1 MKKAVKLLAAMLVL
15 VLVIGTIP
23 VQAAEKITLK
33 KSSKVL
39 YLGGCKGKKANG
51 KKAKYYSFVKVGKL
65 LSGDYNSKTMDFK
78 LEADD
83 PSIVTVSNKTGKVKA
98 KKIGETEVVITV
110 RDKKTEAKIATKI
123 LNITVKKNS
132 DKNFEVSGIADGK
145 EYKVGDTITVKM
157 PRGEYEDCRR
167 LTCSSSDVEL
177 TAKKGTSGA
186 EYTVKF
192 NKAGS
197 YTIKAETYQTSTYS
211 GTIYA
216 KSFNVTVKGE
226 DKPEPTVTPTPV
238 DSALSVKQTA
248 LDTIVISGF
257 GDAAS
262 VKGSDLD
269 IYYDIAGTKI
279 PANNVIKSVTADG
292 DKVVVAMVS
301 PFIGGT
307 EYFVNKKG
315 SKADP
320 AKFKAAT
327 ATEKDIASVSVS
339 VNKALVGEY
348 TDLGIKYYNKD
359 KIDITS
365 GINTLMI
372 SVDTVMTDSNT
383 NFDAFA
389 SGTSV
394 YFYKANISRE
404 FEVIVKIYSDNRE
417 VKSGK
422 FTVVSYEPVPN
433 GMMYTIKEETGTYLK
448 ETDTCTYSF
457 AYNASKPVIEVLF
470 KYVDAAGKVT
480 WHTLAEEGITS
491 IKPADET
498 VLFVGA
504 QSATGGWYLKPNKT
518 GSTSLL
524 FYKGDNIVPGVT
536 ARVTV
541 TEDSKPTTVTATVS
555 KANLNVNTTLGDK
568 LEIKAVVKD
577 QYGNEMKGQ
586 AITIEQTE
594 ATKATGTAYFGT
606 FDPDGVLVVNG
617 SNITLNAGK
626 KNGVIAAV
634 IKCGSSNPYPVQ
646 FNVAD
651 VDKAEKAVLTSNPNQ
666 ENIILKTGIK
676 EGDVKPESVT
686 LNIQSQSQ
694 GFAVKNEIMKH
705 YTKQLTP
712 QVTNTDLGVAV
723 NDVVYL
729 YTVYYTDANGKS
741 DFMKTLPAI
750 VFTDGLTEL
759 QIKAYDH
766 QVRLDE
772 GTYLID
778 AYKVV
783 AGAAN
788 SSIERIG
795 TRKITVVNDKPEVS
809 FKQIKVTSTNTVATE
824 VAKECF
830 EFYINGKKVENPN
843 ITAADM
849 NTGSDGSKFIKS
861 VNLAITN
868 SVYGNYE
875 MTIKMENDSKVIK

>member
-23 VQAAEKITLK
+23 VQAGQAITLK
-33 KSSKVL
+33 KSSKTL

-51 KKAKYYSFVKVGKL
+51 KKAKFYSFVRVGKL

-78 LEADD
+78 LEAED

-98 KKIGETEVVITV
+98 KKLGETEVVITV
-110 RDKKTEAKIATKI
+110 RDKKTEATIATKI
-123 LNITVKKNS
+123 LNVTVKKNS

-157 PRGEYEDCRR
+157 PRSKYEDCRR

-197 YTIKAETYQTSTYS
+197 YTIKAETYQESKYK
-211 GTIYA
+211 GTIYS

-257 GDAAS
+257 GDVAS

-279 PANNVIKSVTADG
+279 AVNNVVKSVTADG
-292 DKVVVAMVS
+292 DKVVVTMVS
-301 PFIGGT
+301 PFVGGT
-307 EYFVNKKG
+307 EYLVNKKG

-365 GINTLMI
+365 GITSGMVSVNANILTNT
-372 SVDTVMTDSNT
+372 
-383 NFDAFA
+383 FDAFA

-394 YFYKANISRE
+394 YFYKANMSCE
-404 FEVIVKIYSDNRE
+404 FEVNVHIYSDNRD
-417 VKSGK
+417 VKSNK

-433 GMMYTIKEETGTYLK
+433 GMIYTIKEETGTYLK

-457 AYNASKPVIEVLF
+457 ALNATKPVIEVLF

-480 WHTLAEEGITS
+480 YHTLAEEGITS

-498 VLFVGA
+498 VLFAGT

-518 GSTSLL
+518 GSTSFL

-541 TEDSKPTTVTATVS
+541 TEDSKPTTITATVS
-555 KANLNVNTTLGDK
+555 KANLNVNALLGDK

-594 ATKATGTAYFGT
+594 ATKTNTGIAYFGS
-606 FDPDGVLVVNG
+606 FDSDGVLVVSG
-617 SNITLNAGK
+617 SNIVLNSGK

-634 IKCGSSNPYPVQ
+634 LKCGSGQYPVQ

-651 VDKAEKAVLTSNPNQ
+651 VDKADTAELSSNPEQTNF
-666 ENIILKTGIK
+666 ILKTGIK
-676 EGDVKPESVT
+676 EGDVKPESIT
-686 LNIQSQSQ
+686 LNIQSKSQ
-694 GFAVKNEIMKH
+694 GFAVKNETMKL

-712 QVTNTDLGVAV
+712 QITNTDLGVAV
-723 NDVVYL
+723 NDIVYL
-729 YTVYYTDANGKS
+729 YTVYHTDANGKA
-741 DFMKTLPAI
+741 DFMKTLPAT
-750 VFTDGLTEL
+750 VFADGVTEL
-759 QIKAYDH
+759 QIKAYDY
-766 QVRLDE
+766 QVRLEE
-772 GTYLID
+772 GTYRID

-788 SSIERIG
+788 SSITQIG
-795 TRKITVVNDKPEVS
+795 SRNITVVNDKPLVE
-809 FKQIKVTSTNTVATE
+809 FKQIKVTSTYSDPVD
-824 VAKECF
+824 VVKECY
-830 EFYINGKKVENPN
+830 EFYIDGKKIETPN
-843 ITAADM
+843 IPSAEM
-849 NTGSDGSKFIKS
+849 NTGSDGSKFVKS
-861 VNLAITN
+861 VNLTITN
-868 SVYGNYE
+868 TVYGNYT
-875 MTIKMENDSKVIK
+875 MKIITENDSKVIK

>member
-39 YLGGCKGKKANG
+39 YLGGCIGKKANG
-51 KKAKYYSFVKVGKL
+51 KKAKYYSFVRVGNL
-65 LSGDYNSKTMDFK
+65 LSGDYNSKTMDVK
-78 LEADD
+78 LEAED
-83 PSIVTVSNKTGKVKA
+83 PSIVTVSNKTGKVMA
-98 KKIGETEVVITV
+98 KKLGETEVVITV
-110 RDKKTEAKIATKI
+110 RNQKDETKIATKI

-132 DKNFEVSGIADGK
+132 DKNFEVTGIADGK
-145 EYKVGDTITVKM
+145 EYKTGDTITVKM

-167 LTCSSSDVEL
+167 LTCSSSDVVL
-177 TAKKGTSGA
+177 KAKKGTSGA
-186 EYTVKF
+186 EYTVTF
-192 NKAGS
+192 NKSGS

-238 DSALSVKQTA
+238 DSKLSVKQTA

-262 VKGSDLD
+262 VKSSDLEL
-269 IYYDIAGTKI
+269 YYDIAGTKI
-279 PANNVIKSVTADG
+279 PVNNVIKSVTADG
-292 DKVVVAMVS
+292 DNVVVTMVS
-301 PFIGGT
+301 PFVGGT

-327 ATEKDIASVSVS
+327 ATEKDIASVAVT

-365 GINTLMI
+365 GITSGMVSVNANCLTNT
-372 SVDTVMTDSNT
+372 
-383 NFDAFA
+383 FDAFA

-394 YFYKANISRE
+394 YFYKANMSCE
-404 FEVIVKIYSDNRE
+404 FEVNVHIYSDNRD
-417 VKSGK
+417 VKSNK

-433 GMMYTIKEETGTYLK
+433 GMIYTIKEETGTYLK

-457 AYNASKPVIEVLF
+457 ALNASKPVIEVLF

-480 WHTLAEEGITS
+480 YHTLAEEGITK

-498 VLFVGA
+498 ILFAGA

-518 GSTSLL
+518 GSTSIL

-555 KANLNVNTTLGDK
+555 KTNLNVNALLGDK
-568 LEIKAVVKD
+568 LEIKATVKD

-586 AITIEQTE
+586 TITIEQTE
-594 ATKATGTAYFGT
+594 ATKTNTGTAYFGS
-606 FDPDGVLVVNG
+606 FDADGVLVVNG
-617 SNITLNAGK
+617 SSITLNSGK

-634 IKCGSSNPYPVQ
+634 VKSGSGQYPVQ

-651 VDKAEKAVLTSNPNQ
+651 VDTADTAELSSNPEQQNF
-666 ENIILKTGIK
+666 ILKTGIK
-676 EGDVKPESVT
+676 EGDVKPESIK
-686 LNIQSQSQ
+686 LSIQSKSQ
-694 GFAVKNEIMKH
+694 GFAVKNENMKL
-705 YTKQLTP
+705 YPKQLTP
-712 QVTNTDLGVAV
+712 QITNTDLGVAV

-729 YTVYYTDANGKS
+729 YTIYHVDGNGKA
-741 DFMKTLPAI
+741 DFMKTLPAT
-750 VFTDGLTEL
+750 VFTDGVTEL
-759 QIKAYDH
+759 QIKAYDY
-766 QVRLDE
+766 QVRLEE
-772 GTYLID
+772 GTYRID

-788 SSIERIG
+788 SSITQIG
-795 TRKITVVNDKPEVS
+795 SRNITVVNDKPVVE
-809 FKQIKVTSTNTVATE
+809 FKQIKVTSTKTDPVD
-824 VAKECF
+824 VVKECY
-830 EFYINGKKVENPN
+830 EFYIDGKKVETPN
-843 ITAADM
+843 IPSAEM
-849 NTGSDGSKFIKS
+849 NTGSDGSKFVKS
-861 VNLAITN
+861 VNLTIN
-868 SVYGNYE
+868 NKVYGDY
-875 MTIKMENDSKVIK
+875 TKKIITENDSKVIN